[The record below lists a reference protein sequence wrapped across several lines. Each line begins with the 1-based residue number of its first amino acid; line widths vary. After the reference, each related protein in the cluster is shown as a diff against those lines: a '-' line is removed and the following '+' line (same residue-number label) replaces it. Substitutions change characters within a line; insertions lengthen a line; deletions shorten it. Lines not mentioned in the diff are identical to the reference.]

1 MDALACIET
10 RRTAL
15 AIDGPAPTREQLR
28 RVLHAATLAPD
39 HKLQRPWRFVVVQG
53 EARTLFGKAHGEAA
67 RLRDPAITAEAEAKM
82 RGKPLRAP
90 LSIVLIASPKP
101 GTKVP
106 VWEQHASMAAAAQNI
121 MLAAHAL
128 GLGTAWKSSSLC
140 DLAPVR
146 KLFKIADHETCFGWI
161 DMGHVPP
168 EARDKLASMT
178 RPTVDLGDVSAEL
191 ASNGDMKPVAQG

>member
-1 MDALACIET
+1 MDALSCIET

-15 AIDGPAPTREQLR
+15 IIEGPAPSEEQLHR
-28 RVLHAATLAPD
+28 ILHAATLAPD

-53 EARTLFGKAHGEAA
+53 EARQLFGNAHGEAA
-67 RLRDPAITAEAEAKM
+67 KVKDPTITPEFEAKM

-90 LSIVLIASPKP
+90 LSVVLIASPKP

-121 MLAAHAL
+121 CLAAHAM

-146 KLFKIADHETCFGWI
+146 KLFKIADHENCFGWI
-161 DMGHVPP
+161 DIGHVPK
-168 EARDKLASMT
+168 EASDKLAAMK
-178 RPTVDLGDVSAEL
+178 RPPVKLSEVAAEL
-191 ASNGDMKPVAQG
+191 DISGDLTPVGH

>member
-1 MDALACIET
+1 MDALTCIET

-15 AIDGPAPTREQLR
+15 LLEGPGPTPEQLR
-28 RVLHAATLAPD
+28 KILQAATLAPD
-39 HKLQRPWRFVVVQG
+39 HKLQRPWRFIVVQG
-53 EARTLFGKAHGEAA
+53 EARALFGEAHGRAA
-67 RLRDPAITAEAEAKM
+67 KERDPSLPPEGEAKL

-90 LSIVLIASPKP
+90 LLVVLIASPKP

-121 MLAAHAL
+121 CLAANAL

-146 KLFKIADHETCFGWI
+146 KLFKMADHESCFGWI
-161 DMGHVPP
+161 DIGHVPK
-168 EARDKLASMT
+168 EAQDRLASMARPAVALKDVAVELGANGET
-178 RPTVDLGDVSAEL
+178 RPL
-191 ASNGDMKPVAQG
+191 A